1 MMLVCLSLLAALC
14 LSPTYAIAQ
23 DSHPTK
29 PTNSNKCCPP
39 KPVSAIGDDELAVLA
54 AVLKDRAPDRPAGF
68 AEKTVAEQ
76 LDDRTVAFLRA
87 PGELKQSGMH
97 LDDAII
103 RDFNDKNAQPH
114 ELPRNLVAQAIGAFG
129 NADAHR
135 TLAVSRAGLDVKH
148 TRAVVFLRDTYVHP
162 PEVFI
167 EEEFF
172 LMLERSG
179 DSWNVIKKITAGLK
193 HS

>member
-1 MMLVCLSLLAALC
+1 MVFICLSLLAALC
-14 LSPTYAIAQ
+14 LSPTYAMAQ

-29 PTNSNKCCPP
+29 PDNSNCPP
-39 KPVSAIGDDELAVLA
+39 TPVSAIGDDELAVLA
-54 AVLKDRAPDRPAGF
+54 AVLKERASARPSGF
-68 AEKTVAEQ
+68 AEKTVTEQ

-87 PGELKQSGMH
+87 PGELKQSGMP
-97 LDDAII
+97 LDDVII
-103 RDFNDKNAQPH
+103 RDFNDKNARPH
-114 ELPRNLVAQAIGAFG
+114 ALPRNLVAQAAGAFG

-135 TLAVSRAGLDVKH
+135 TLAVSRAGFDVKRA
-148 TRAVVFLRDTYVHP
+148 RAVVFLRDTYVHP

-167 EEEFF
+167 QEEFF